1 MQDETTT
8 HAALFDDEAPDAFA
22 PEPEKPGSL
31 WSRAMDAY
39 SRDAGTR
46 PAPPPAE
53 STAAPKED
61 GAVVVRKNVETV
73 LVSKLEMREESLRK
87 VAQGFAELSGALTG
101 IKSALGEESSRQL
114 RAIELLESVPQV
126 VALVKHGQE
135 AQLQALAQ
143 VQAELVRQREDRE
156 QLARAVA
163 ALGQGMAAAAAKS
176 DEHFEKAG
184 ARDAANAAKLE
195 TAMNQVAASLE
206 RSSRAECERY
216 EKTQKT
222 TVEKADRF
230 ERALTRLAV
239 KLKEQ
244 SDGVVKAQEGA
255 ATTFQRSQ
263 QDVFATFE
271 KSFATFEKS
280 QARTVETLERLHQER
295 ARADARAWR
304 RTMAAGGVLATAL
317 VGLAV
322 VATLFF
328 VRGEH
333 GRAPTERSRSTAMFD
348 VASSPAPSGE
358 TTLPAGMPR

>member
-1 MQDETTT
+1 MEDETTMSR
-8 HAALFDDEAPDAFA
+8 ALFDDANDAAA
-22 PEPEKPGSL
+22 PEPEAPGSL

-39 SRDAGTR
+39 TRDGGTR
-46 PAPPPAE
+46 TPATPPAE
-53 STAAPKED
+53 PGAPPSGGAALIVGK
-61 GAVVVRKNVETV
+61 KVETV
-73 LVSKLEMREESLRK
+73 LASKLDMREESLRK
-87 VAQGFAELSGALTG
+87 VAQGFAELSGALAG
-101 IKSALGEESSRQL
+101 IQSALGQESSRQL

-143 VQAELVRQREDRE
+143 VQAELVRQREERE

-244 SDGVVKAQEGA
+244 SDDVVKAQEGA

-271 KSFATFEKS
+271 KS

-295 ARADARAWR
+295 ARSEARAWR

-317 VGLAV
+317 VGLV
-322 VATLFF
+322 VIAALFF

-333 GRAPTERSRSTAMFD
+333 GRAPAERSRSTAMFD